1 MKDPKKEEIRR
12 ALLGKAV
19 IAEDGRLAVIPEG
32 DYTHIPL
39 GIGDGAG
46 AVRFFGV
53 MRRMRR
59 YKTKDGSARV
69 MKAAAESMKHIG
81 RALALQ
87 EQPQTVACLIR
98 YILTRPAAL
107 TFAYENGAPVL
118 TAWTGRGLTG
128 WLSIRRAIRAFE
140 RRLPDSMEPEEIR
153 KPVEKKKDKSA
164 KENDAK
170 GKSVKK
176 SAAKDKSAQESAST
190 EETTERKR

>member
-12 ALLGKAV
+12 ALLGKTV
-19 IAEDGRLAVIPEG
+19 IAGDGRLAVIPDG

-39 GIGDGAG
+39 GVGDGAG
-46 AVRFFGV
+46 AVRFFG
-53 MRRMRR
+53 MMQRTRR
-59 YKTKDGSARV
+59 YKTKDSSVRV

-87 EQPQTVACLIR
+87 EQPQTIACLIR
-98 YILTRPAAL
+98 YVLTRPAVL
-107 TFAYENGAPVL
+107 SFAYENGVPVL

-153 KPVEKKKDKSA
+153 KPVEKKENKKKDKPAKESAVKGESA
-164 KENDAK
+164 K
-170 GKSVKK
+170 
-176 SAAKDKSAQESAST
+176 ESAST
-190 EETTERKR
+190 EET